1 MRGTVESVTDSAVLT
16 TFEEHRPT
24 LFGIAYR
31 MLSSVADAEDI
42 VQDAWLKWSAVDV
55 GKISQPRAYLAR
67 TVTNLSLNRLR
78 SAAVQRESYVGPWLP
93 EPLVTAPDAAG
104 GVEQEE
110 TVSLAM
116 LVVLETLS
124 PLERAVFL
132 LKEVFGFSYAEIG
145 EMTDRSE
152 AAVRQVGSRA
162 RSHVQARRPRYD
174 APAETRRQATEEFLA
189 ACLGGDLNRMMELLA
204 PDVTVWS
211 DGGGKIRAALRPL
224 HGADKVSRWIL
235 GILERYMPQDL
246 GAHPV
251 DVNGRFG
258 LLLTTAGVPDDVITV
273 ELDEAGLITEVRLV
287 RNPDKLR
294 HVTVPD
300 EGRPGG
306 REG

>member
-1 MRGTVESVTDSAVLT
+1 MRGTVEGVTDSAVLE

-42 VQDAWLKWSAVDV
+42 VQDAWLKWSALDA
-55 GKISQPRAYLAR
+55 GRIAQPRAYLAR
-67 TVTNLSLNRLR
+67 TVTNLSLNKLR
-78 SAAVQRESYVGPWLP
+78 SAAAQRESYVGPWLP
-93 EPLVTAPDAAG
+93 EPLVTAPDASG

-132 LKEVFGFSYAEIG
+132 LKEVFGFSYGEIG
-145 EMTDRSE
+145 EMLDRSE

-174 APAETRRQATEEFLA
+174 APPETRRKATEEFLA
-189 ACLGGDLNRMMELLA
+189 ACLGGDINRMMELLA

-235 GILERYMPQDL
+235 GIIERHLPEDL

-251 DVNGRFG
+251 DVNGKFG

-273 ELDEAGLITEVRLV
+273 ELDEEGRIAEVRLV

-294 HVTVPD
+294 HVTVPKD
-300 EGRPGG
+300 GPGTG
-306 REG
+306 AG

>member
-1 MRGTVESVTDSAVLT
+1 MRGTVGGVTDSGVLE

-31 MLSSVADAEDI
+31 MLSSVADAEDV
-42 VQDAWLKWSAVDV
+42 VQDAWLKWSAVDAAQ
-55 GKISQPRAYLAR
+55 IAQPRAYLAR

-93 EPLVTAPDAAG
+93 EPLVTAPDAG
-104 GVEQEE
+104 DDVEQAES
-110 TVSLAM
+110 VSLAM

-132 LKEVFGFSYAEIG
+132 LKEVFGFSYGEIG
-145 EMTDRSE
+145 DMLDRSE

-174 APAETRRQATEEFLA
+174 APAQTRRKVTEEFLA
-189 ACLGGDLNRMMELLA
+189 ACLGGDMNRMMELLA

-224 HGADKVSRWIL
+224 HGADKVARWTL
-235 GILERYMPQDL
+235 GVLTRHLPQDV
-246 GAHPV
+246 AVYPV
-251 DVNGRFG
+251 DVNGKFG
-258 LLLTTAGVPDDVITV
+258 FLITAAGVPDDVFTV
-273 ELDEAGLITEVRLV
+273 DLDENGSITEIRLV

-294 HVTVPD
+294 HVEAPQA
-300 EGRPGG
+300 PGTPNG
-306 REG
+306 G